1 MKEFRAADC
10 FYVAHNRSKFFIY
23 KQTAMCNVVFANEI
37 KDEFAAAQDAVAP
50 DIDAGTKPRI
60 LALLENFGGWDR
72 NAAWGDLE
80 FLFWHS
86 GEIAKIAIVGE
97 PRWQHDAMAFAG
109 AGSRPAP
116 VSFFLPSQL
125 AEARA
130 WLSK

>member
-1 MKEFRAADC
+1 MLWAQILPAVPATIQRETDDLYLLRLSGA
-10 FYVAHNRSKFFIY
+10 VS
-23 KQTAMCNVVFANEI
+23 

-50 DIDAGTKPRI
+50 DIDAGARPRI
-60 LALLENFGGWDR
+60 LAVLENFDGWDK